1 MAVITDNFTLPDF
14 GGDAGAGGTHGLVPA
29 PAAGDGTDKFLKADG
44 TWSSTPEIQED
55 PGAGVGLI
63 EANTPGG
70 PTVLKNV
77 RDGQG
82 TKVIANTG
90 SFQTD
95 VHFSAPNVAFVSDA
109 LGDPTEVPVAETSG
123 SEVIVRALPTGKI
136 DLSFIPDSILG
147 QVEYQGVWN
156 ASTNTPTLANPP
168 ASTTKGD
175 FYIANVAGTQFG
187 INFAVGDWIIS
198 DGTAWSKVDNTD
210 AVASVFGRVGP
221 IVAAN
226 GDYNAGQVTNTPAG
240 DIAATTVQAALNELD
255 TEKQPANSDLKAIAE
270 LTPANGDVIQRKAG
284 SWVNRT
290 MAQLWAD
297 LLSLASAVFIPV
309 ARASISVLPVSNDTS
324 TTWNAMPSALTFF
337 NGAGRNQISV
347 DLTDAKRVRFSV
359 GTGATGFAGA
369 KLVVRYRTF
378 AAGYDPTP
386 ANWNVLGA
394 SSTEVETLC
403 DTVLTFTTSGY
414 INIEPSAKTTVLIGL
429 FGKGGNAVANPTFMN
444 ATIDVEYAP

>member
-14 GGDAGAGGTHGLVPA
+14 SGDAGSGGTHGLVPA
-29 PAAGDGTDKFLKADG
+29 PAAGDGTDKYLKADG

-63 EANTPGG
+63 EANPPGG

-82 TKVIANTG
+82 TRVIANTG

-95 VHFSAPNVAFVSDA
+95 VHFSAPDVAFVSDA

-187 INFAVGDWIIS
+187 ISFGVGDWIIS

-210 AVASVFGRVGP
+210 VVSSVFGRIGAVLATLGDYAASLITNDSVQAGATVKSVLDALTTLAFVTP
-221 IVAAN
+221 GTGVAAALAQAIN
-226 GDYNAGQVTNTPAG
+226 TASGFITQTGGDARYALLAPPSFIAYTGGSVATTSTSFANVHASASLTVPAAGFYEFQFLVTYQS
-240 DIAATTVQAALNELD
+240 AATTTGARFGVNG
-255 TEKQPANSDLKAIAE
+255 TMANSYLAA
-270 LTPANGDVIQRKAG
+270 TCSYSAG
-284 SWVNRT
+284 LAGRGASPIRDYDAGGAV
-290 MAQLWAD
+290 ASSFA
-297 LLSLASAVFIPV
+297 ASADIP
-309 ARASISVLPVSNDTS
+309 AVL
-324 TTWNAMPSALTFF
+324 
-337 NGAGRNQISV
+337 
-347 DLTDAKRVRFSV
+347 
-359 GTGATGFAGA
+359 TGFAQFSGA
-369 KLVVRYRTF
+369 GTLSLRF
-378 AAGYDPTP
+378 ATSVGGSAI
-386 ANWNVLGA
+386 
-394 SSTEVETLC
+394 
-403 DTVLTFTTSGY
+403 TVTALTGFLRKQ
-414 INIEPSAKTTVLIGL
+414 N
-429 FGKGGNAVANPTFMN
+429 
-444 ATIDVEYAP
+444 

>member
-14 GGDAGAGGTHGLVPA
+14 SGDAGAGGTHGLVPA
-29 PAAGDGTDKFLKADG
+29 PAAGDGTDKYLKADG

-63 EANTPGG
+63 EANPPGG

-82 TKVIANTG
+82 TRVIANTG

-95 VHFSAPNVAFVSDA
+95 VHFSAPDVAFVSDA

-187 INFAVGDWIIS
+187 ISFGVGDWIIS

-210 AVASVFGRVGP
+210 AISSVFGRIGAVLATLGDYAASLITNDSVQSGATVKSVLDALTALAFVTP
-221 IVAAN
+221 GTGVAAALAQAIN
-226 GDYNAGQVTNTPAG
+226 TASGFITQTGGDARY
-240 DIAATTVQAALNELD
+240 IRTTYSNI
-255 TEKQPANSDLKAIAE
+255 QP
-270 LTPANGDVIQRKAG
+270 
-284 SWVNRT
+284 
-290 MAQLWAD
+290 
-297 LLSLASAVFIPV
+297 
-309 ARASISVLPVSNDTS
+309 LPVQYQALEYQWLN
-324 TTWNAMPSALTFF
+324 MPAALTFF
-337 NGAGRNQISV
+337 NGATRYMV
-347 DLTDAKRVRFSV
+347 PCDLT
-359 GTGATGFAGA
+359 GASQINLKVFMSAVPGFAGS
-369 KLVVRYRTF
+369 KIVLRYRTF
-378 AAGYDPTP
+378 AAGFDATP
-386 ANWNVLGA
+386 ANWNILGDA
-394 SSTEVETLC
+394 STEVQCAC
-403 DTVLTFTTSGY
+403 DSGLAVLESGY
-414 INIEPSAKTTVLIGL
+414 IDIVAAAKGSILLGV
-429 FGKGGNAVANPTFMN
+429 FGVGGDTATDPIFLGVAADIKSTL
-444 ATIDVEYAP
+444 